1 MTYPSAKTGL
11 PLIPI
16 LLAAAIALS
25 AQSLSAQDVQ
35 TSSTDGQSYSESTAM
50 RSTTGSYSGDKPD
63 ANMRIEELLADSRE
77 AGLLTDWHLCGR
89 FGRGEKDLERE
100 FAPEKEAVKA
110 ALRPHQMQHYEMVF
124 PEGRFALPPALAS
137 HKGVFYAS
145 SSTYLSDSGE
155 WNVYLESSAEAI
167 VFVDGRRVVESRPNA
182 PGVLRATIHAES
194 GYHSVLVKFTA
205 QAAPFRVAILPP
217 NSGSRRKNNTP
228 YLQASPPSEDMMAM
242 QMGEPDGAPISAAV
256 SRCGSFE
263 KAPLVAESMHLLIRV
278 DAAALD
284 FFRELLA

>member
-89 FGRGEKDLERE
+89 FGRGEKI
-100 FAPEKEAVKA
+100 
-110 ALRPHQMQHYEMVF
+110 
-124 PEGRFALPPALAS
+124 
-137 HKGVFYAS
+137 
-145 SSTYLSDSGE
+145 
-155 WNVYLESSAEAI
+155 SSA
-167 VFVDGRRVVESRPNA
+167 N
-182 PGVLRATIHAES
+182 LR
-194 GYHSVLVKFTA
+194 L
-205 QAAPFRVAILPP
+205 
-217 NSGSRRKNNTP
+217 RKK
-228 YLQASPPSEDMMAM
+228 Q
-242 QMGEPDGAPISAAV
+242 
-256 SRCGSFE
+256 
-263 KAPLVAESMHLLIRV
+263 
-278 DAAALD
+278 
-284 FFRELLA
+284 